1 MFIVTEQFKI
11 MNKRDYVGSNDFI
24 YEAIS
29 KLDQLINFQ

>member
-1 MFIVTEQFKI
+1 

-24 YEAIS
+24 YEPIS